1 MRIVLCKR
9 VQTVQSQ
16 YMGDTME
23 SLLQAFSY
31 GVEGLQVHRDW
42 IFGTLSE
49 DDVAK
54 SPLAPQIDIKNAI
67 RRDLRRRQ
75 FRLPTLA
82 VFFAPLISHRGFIR
96 EVPDDCL
103 VDFMSLAHGDT
114 DSLKAFLR
122 RYGLFAHEHL
132 EKVSG
137 QPKLIRGQWSSAVKS
152 DRIPFSFSLSSFWTE
167 RNEFEEL
174 QSLWAAVRQGDG
186 GQGDGA
192 VAALC
197 ESLGQQYIQNFKV
210 SDYETVTIAA
220 RCAVSAAIAG
230 QLENVRVALTDVG
243 GNLVSTLIASSVK
256 EALFIRLLQTIS
268 TGTPLSRCER
278 CGRAF
283 FATKSTKRFCS
294 DKCQAMAKRYRQ
306 LGKPSTFHA
315 LPR

>member
-1 MRIVLCKR
+1 
-9 VQTVQSQ
+9 
-16 YMGDTME
+16 ME

-49 DDVAK
+49 GDVAK
-54 SPLAPQIDIKNAI
+54 SPLAPRIDIKSAI
-67 RRDLRRRQ
+67 RRDLSQRQ

-167 RNEFEEL
+167 RSEFEEL
-174 QSLWAAVRQGDG
+174 QSLWAAVRQGG
-186 GQGDGA
+186 GA

-197 ESLGQQYIQNFKV
+197 ESLGQQYIQNFNV
-210 SDYETVTIAA
+210 SDYETVVIAA

-306 LGKPSTFHA
+306 LGKPSNFHA
-315 LPR
+315 PPR